1 MTTDHS
7 VTAKPIKVLPPGRL
21 PLPPGVML
29 NRVDWPVAASILTY
43 HFLALLAFIPWSF
56 SWTGVIVSIV
66 TARLTGLL
74 GINICYHR
82 LLTHRGFKSP
92 KWFEHVL
99 AVIAVC
105 CVQDTPARWVAVHRR
120 HHQHAD
126 QPPDPHSPL
135 VNFLWSH
142 IGWLVVKNPELTRL
156 GIYDRYARDILRD
169 PFCVALERDWLQLK
183 IILLQWGVFFGAGF
197 LTELALG
204 VSLTQVV
211 QFGASILIWGVFV
224 RTIFVWHQTWAVNSI
239 AHLWGYRN
247 YQTGEDSRNNILLGL
262 LAHGE
267 GWHNNHHA
275 DSRSA
280 RHGHKWW
287 EFDTAWLA
295 IRPFEKLG
303 LATDVVEPNL
313 HVISKANQMTTTD
326 APTAPSTH

>member
-7 VTAKPIKVLPPGRL
+7 VTAKPIKELPPGRL
-21 PLPPGVML
+21 PPPPGVML

-105 CVQDTPARWVAVHRR
+105 CVQDTPARWVAVHRG

-126 QPPDPHSPL
+126 QPADPHSPL

-142 IGWLVVKNPELTRL
+142 FGWLVVKNPELTRL

-169 PFCVALERDWLQLK
+169 PFYVALERDWLQLK
-183 IILLQWGVFFGAGF
+183 IILLQCGVFFGAGF
-197 LTELALG
+197 LAELALG
-204 VSLTQVV
+204 GSLTQAV

-239 AHLWGYRN
+239 THLWGYRN

-275 DSRSA
+275 DPRSA

-295 IRPFEKLG
+295 IRLFERLG

-313 HVISKANQMTTTD
+313 HVISKANQMTTTV